1 MVNKITIIPFIIYYF
16 QPLFM
21 KKLKITLLVFVGLCI
36 LGVGLAIGFRER
48 IMLAVIAKVV
58 AAQKERNKLTIS
70 IKQAKFEGL
79 GTLALNEISVVPDSL
94 DTLLSVAHFKV
105 RVNLL
110 PILIGRI
117 KIAELTINGANLNL
131 VNLAGKRN
139 FEFLLKNKKDTT
151 KLVNS
156 NIDLAHIADNLI
168 NDLLYKVPARLDI
181 QDCNLKVIDNRNQFT
196 IAAKAIQILNNR
208 FYSTFIL
215 NNNESIW
222 HAEGNVYPEL
232 KKLNMQFY
240 AENKKV
246 ELPYIEQKFGL
257 KINFDTVSTRMDAID
272 YQSGNLNIS
281 GNWHIH
287 NLLLKH
293 TKLAQKE
300 VIVPSAAIDCKM
312 LIGENFVSIDSSSIA
327 TLGNIQIHPFV
338 KYTIAPQKIYELKI
352 NTVKTDAQKFI
363 NSFPIGLFESIEGMK
378 VAGQLS
384 YHLNFYLDSK
394 DPWHCKF
401 DSKLARN
408 NFKIVQFG
416 NVNFQKVNGSFIYT
430 AFEGGRAVKSMIVGP
445 ESFGFTPYAQITD
458 YLKNALLTSED
469 PLFFSHRGFYEEA
482 FRQSIA
488 TNFVAGRFKRGGSTI
503 SMQLVKNLFLTRN
516 KTIARKLEEV
526 LIVWMIENGRLI
538 DKQRMFEVYLN
549 IIEWGPNVYGVTD
562 AARFYF
568 DKFPSELNLGES
580 IFLASIV
587 PKPKR
592 FKASFLPD
600 AELKPYMHKYFKM
613 IGGLMVRR
621 GKVSATDTIGI
632 FNSVK
637 VKGLAKSMILA
648 VDTIAAP
655 IIEEEN

>member
-1 MVNKITIIPFIIYYF
+1 
-16 QPLFM
+16 
-21 KKLKITLLVFVGLCI
+21 

-79 GTLALNEISVVPDSL
+79 GTVSLNEITVVPDSL

-105 RVNLL
+105 KVNLL

-117 KIAELTINGANLNL
+117 KIAELIVKGANLQL
-131 VNLAGKRN
+131 VNLSGKRN

-156 NIDLAHIADNLI
+156 NVDLAHIADNLI

-181 QDCNLKVIDNRNQFT
+181 QDCNLKVIDNRNQFN

-222 HAEGNVYPEL
+222 HAEGNVYPES

-272 YQSGNLNIS
+272 YQSGNLSIS

-300 VIVPSAAIDCKM
+300 VIVPRAAIDCKM
-312 LIGENFVSIDSSSIA
+312 LIGENFISIDSSSIA

-352 NTVKTDAQKFI
+352 NTVKTDAQQFI
-363 NSFPIGLFESIEGMK
+363 NSFPVGLFESIEGMK

-401 DSKLARN
+401 DSKLARD
-408 NFKIVQFG
+408 NFKIIQFG
-416 NVNFQKVNGSFIYT
+416 NVNFQKANGSFIHT

-621 GKVSATDTIGI
+621 GKVPATDTIEI

>member
-1 MVNKITIIPFIIYYF
+1 MNKITIIPFIIYYF

-21 KKLKITLLVFVGLCI
+21 KKLKITLLVFLGLCL

-79 GTLALNEISVVPDSL
+79 GTVSLNEITVVPDSL

-105 RVNLL
+105 KVNLL

-117 KIAELTINGANLNL
+117 KIAELIVKGANLQL
-131 VNLAGKRN
+131 VNLSGKRN

-156 NIDLAHIADNLI
+156 NVDLAHIADNLI

-181 QDCNLKVIDNRNQFT
+181 QDCNLKVIDNRNQFN

-215 NNNESIW
+215 NKNESIW
-222 HAEGNVYPEL
+222 HAEGNVYPAS

-272 YQSGNLNIS
+272 YQSGNLSIS

-300 VIVPSAAIDCKM
+300 VIVPTAAIDCKM
-312 LIGENFVSIDSSSIA
+312 LIGENFISIDSSSIA
-327 TLGNIQIHPFV
+327 TLGNIKIHPFV

-352 NTVKTDAQKFI
+352 NTVKTDAQQFI
-363 NSFPIGLFESIEGMK
+363 NSFPVGLFESIEGMK

-401 DSKLARN
+401 DSKLARD
-408 NFKIVQFG
+408 NFKIIQFG
-416 NVNFQKVNGSFIYT
+416 NVNFQKANGSFIHT

-621 GKVSATDTIGI
+621 GKVPATDTIGI

>member
-1 MVNKITIIPFIIYYF
+1 MNKITNIPFIIYYF

-21 KKLKITLLVFVGLCI
+21 KKLKITLLVFLGLCL

-79 GTLALNEISVVPDSL
+79 GTVSLNEITVVPDSL

-105 RVNLL
+105 KVNLL

-117 KIAELTINGANLNL
+117 KIAELIVKGANLQL
-131 VNLAGKRN
+131 VNLSGKRN

-156 NIDLAHIADNLI
+156 NVDLAHIADNLI

-181 QDCNLKVIDNRNQFT
+181 QDCNLKVIDNRNQFN

-222 HAEGNVYPEL
+222 HAEGNVYPES

-272 YQSGNLNIS
+272 YQSGNLSIS

-300 VIVPSAAIDCKM
+300 VIVPRAAIDCKM
-312 LIGENFVSIDSSSIA
+312 LIGENFISIDSSSIA
-327 TLGNIQIHPFV
+327 TLGNIKIHPFV

-352 NTVKTDAQKFI
+352 NTVKTDAQQFI
-363 NSFPIGLFESIEGMK
+363 NSFPVGLFESIEGMK

-401 DSKLARN
+401 DSKLARD
-408 NFKIVQFG
+408 NFKIIQFG
-416 NVNFQKVNGSFIYT
+416 NVNFQKANGSFIHT

-621 GKVSATDTIGI
+621 GKVPATDTIGI

>member
-1 MVNKITIIPFIIYYF
+1 
-16 QPLFM
+16 M
-21 KKLKITLLVFVGLCI
+21 KKLKITLLVFVGLCL

-70 IKQAKFEGL
+70 IKEAKFEGL
-79 GTLALNEISVVPDSL
+79 GAVALNEITVVPDSL

-105 RVNLL
+105 KVNLL

-117 KIAELTINGANLNL
+117 KIAELIVKGANLHL

-215 NNNESIW
+215 NNNESVW
-222 HAEGNVYPEL
+222 HAEGNVYPES

-272 YQSGNLNIS
+272 YQSGNLSIS

-293 TKLAQKE
+293 AKLAQKE

-312 LIGENFVSIDSSSIA
+312 LIGENFISIDSSSIA

-363 NSFPIGLFESIEGMK
+363 NSFPVGLFESIEGMK

-401 DSKLARN
+401 DSKLARD
-408 NFKIVQFG
+408 NFKIIQFG
-416 NVNFQKVNGSFIYT
+416 NVNFQKANGSFIYT

-613 IGGLMVRR
+613 IGRLMVRR
-621 GKVSATDTIGI
+621 GKVPATDTIGI

>member
-1 MVNKITIIPFIIYYF
+1 MNKITIIPFIIYYF

-21 KKLKITLLVFVGLCI
+21 KKLKITLLVFVGLCL

-79 GTLALNEISVVPDSL
+79 GTVSLNEITVVPDSL

-105 RVNLL
+105 KVNLL

-117 KIAELTINGANLNL
+117 KIAELIVKGANLQL

-156 NIDLAHIADNLI
+156 NVDLAHIADNLI

-181 QDCNLKVIDNRNQFT
+181 QDCNLKVIDNRNQFN

-272 YQSGNLNIS
+272 YQSGNLSIS

-293 TKLAQKE
+293 KKLAQKE
-300 VIVPSAAIDCKM
+300 VIVPTAAIDCKM
-312 LIGENFVSIDSSSIA
+312 LIGENFISIDSSSVA

-352 NTVKTDAQKFI
+352 NTVKTGAQQFI
-363 NSFPIGLFESIEGMK
+363 NSFPVGLFESIEGMK

-401 DSKLARN
+401 DSKLARD
-408 NFKIVQFG
+408 NFKIIQFG
-416 NVNFQKVNGSFIYT
+416 NVNFQKANGSFIYT
-430 AFEGGRAVKSMIVGP
+430 AFEGGRAVKSTIVGP

-458 YLKNALLTSED
+458 YLKNALLTTED

-568 DKFPSELNLGES
+568 DKFPIELNLGES

-592 FKASFLPD
+592 FKNSFLPD
-600 AELKPYMHKYFKM
+600 AELKPYMHKYFKQ

-621 GKVSATDTIGI
+621 GKVPATDTIGI

-637 VKGLAKSMILA
+637 VKSLAKSMILA
-648 VDTIAAP
+648 VDTIAP
-655 IIEEEN
+655 ILEEDNQ

>member
-1 MVNKITIIPFIIYYF
+1 MNKITIIPFIIYYF

-21 KKLKITLLVFVGLCI
+21 KKLKITLLVFLGLCL

-79 GTLALNEISVVPDSL
+79 GTVSLNEITVVPDSL

-105 RVNLL
+105 KVNLL

-117 KIAELTINGANLNL
+117 KIAELIVKGANLQL
-131 VNLAGKRN
+131 VNLSGKRN

-156 NIDLAHIADNLI
+156 NVDLAHIADNLI

-181 QDCNLKVIDNRNQFT
+181 QDCNLKVIDNRNQFN

-222 HAEGNVYPEL
+222 HAEGNVYPES

-272 YQSGNLNIS
+272 YQSGNLSIS

-300 VIVPSAAIDCKM
+300 VIVPRAAIDCKM
-312 LIGENFVSIDSSSIA
+312 LIGENFISIDSSSIA
-327 TLGNIQIHPFV
+327 TLGNIKIHPFV

-352 NTVKTDAQKFI
+352 NTVKTDAQQFI
-363 NSFPIGLFESIEGMK
+363 NSFPVGLFESIEGMK

-401 DSKLARN
+401 DSKLARD
-408 NFKIVQFG
+408 NFKIIQFG
-416 NVNFQKVNGSFIYT
+416 NVNFQKANGSFIYT

-621 GKVSATDTIGI
+621 GKVPATDTIGI

>member
-1 MVNKITIIPFIIYYF
+1 MNKITNIPFIIYYF

-21 KKLKITLLVFVGLCI
+21 KKLKITLLVFLGLCL

-79 GTLALNEISVVPDSL
+79 GTVSLNEITVVPDSL

-105 RVNLL
+105 KVNLL

-117 KIAELTINGANLNL
+117 KIAELIVKGANLQL
-131 VNLAGKRN
+131 VNLSGKRN

-156 NIDLAHIADNLI
+156 NVDLAHIADNLI

-181 QDCNLKVIDNRNQFT
+181 QDCNLKVIDNRNQFN

-215 NNNESIW
+215 NKNESIW
-222 HAEGNVYPEL
+222 HAEGNVYPES

-272 YQSGNLNIS
+272 YQSGNLSIS

-300 VIVPSAAIDCKM
+300 VIVPTAAIDCKM
-312 LIGENFVSIDSSSIA
+312 LIGENFISIDSSSIA
-327 TLGNIQIHPFV
+327 TLGNIKIHPFV

-352 NTVKTDAQKFI
+352 NTVKTDAQQFI
-363 NSFPIGLFESIEGMK
+363 NSFPVGLFESIEGMK

-401 DSKLARN
+401 DSKLARD
-408 NFKIVQFG
+408 NFKIIQFG
-416 NVNFQKVNGSFIYT
+416 NVNFQKANGSFIYT

-621 GKVSATDTIGI
+621 GKVPATDTIGI

>member
-1 MVNKITIIPFIIYYF
+1 MNKITIIPFIIYYF

-21 KKLKITLLVFVGLCI
+21 KKLKITLLVFLGLCL
-36 LGVGLAIGFRER
+36 LGVGLAISFRER

-58 AAQKERNKLTIS
+58 AAQKERNKLKIS

-79 GTLALNEISVVPDSL
+79 GTVSLNEITVVPDSL
-94 DTLLSVAHFKV
+94 DTLLTVAQFKV
-105 RVNLL
+105 KVNLL
-110 PILIGRI
+110 PVLIGRI
-117 KIAELTINGANLNL
+117 KIAELIVKGANLQL
-131 VNLAGKRN
+131 VNLDGKRN

-151 KLVNS
+151 KSVNS
-156 NIDLAHIADNLI
+156 NVDLAHIADNLI
-168 NDLLYKVPARLDI
+168 NDLLYKVPNRLDI
-181 QDCNLKVIDNRNQFT
+181 QDCNLKVIDNRNQFN

-272 YQSGNLNIS
+272 YQSGNLSIS

-312 LIGENFVSIDSSSIA
+312 LIGENFIAIDSSSVA
-327 TLGNIQIHPFV
+327 NLGNIQIHPFV
-338 KYTIAPQKIYELKI
+338 KYTIAPHKIYELKI
-352 NTVKTDAQKFI
+352 NTVKTNAQQFI
-363 NSFPIGLFESIEGMK
+363 NSFPVGLFESIEGMK

-401 DSKLARN
+401 DSKLARD
-408 NFKIVQFG
+408 NFKIIQFG
-416 NVNFQKVNGSFIYT
+416 NVNFQKANGSFIYT

-458 YLKNALLTSED
+458 YLKNALLTTED

-568 DKFPSELNLGES
+568 DKFPIELNLGES

-592 FKASFLPD
+592 FKNSFLPD

-621 GKVSATDTIGI
+621 GKVPATDTIGI

-637 VKGLAKSMILA
+637 VKSLAKSMILA
-648 VDTIAAP
+648 VDTIAP
-655 IIEEEN
+655 ILEEDNQ

>member
-1 MVNKITIIPFIIYYF
+1 MNKITIIPFIIYYF

-21 KKLKITLLVFVGLCI
+21 KKLKITLLVFVGLCL

-79 GTLALNEISVVPDSL
+79 GTVSLNEITVVPDSL

-105 RVNLL
+105 KVNLL

-117 KIAELTINGANLNL
+117 KIAELIVKGANLQL

-156 NIDLAHIADNLI
+156 NVDLAHIADNLI

-181 QDCNLKVIDNRNQFT
+181 QDCNLKVIDNRNQFN

-272 YQSGNLNIS
+272 YQSGNLSIS

-352 NTVKTDAQKFI
+352 NTVKTGAQQFI
-363 NSFPIGLFESIEGMK
+363 NSFPVGLFESIEGMK

-401 DSKLARN
+401 DSKLARD
-408 NFKIVQFG
+408 NFKIIQFG
-416 NVNFQKVNGSFIYT
+416 NVNFQKANGSFIYT

-445 ESFGFTPYAQITD
+445 ESFGFTPYAQIAD
-458 YLKNALLTSED
+458 YLKNALLTTED

-568 DKFPSELNLGES
+568 DKFPIELNLGES

-587 PKPKR
+587 PRPKR
-592 FKASFLPD
+592 FKNSFLPD

-621 GKVSATDTIGI
+621 GKVPATDTNGI

-648 VDTIAAP
+648 VDTIAP
-655 IIEEEN
+655 IIEEDNQ